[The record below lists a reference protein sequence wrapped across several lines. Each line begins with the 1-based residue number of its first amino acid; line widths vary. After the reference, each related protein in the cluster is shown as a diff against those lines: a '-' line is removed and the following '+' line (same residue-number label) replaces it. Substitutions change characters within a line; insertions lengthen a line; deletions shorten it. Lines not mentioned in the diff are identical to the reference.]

1 MKESKRQQKLKEK
14 KVTHKLGIIVPY
26 RDREQQLKRF
36 LSHMKEYIKDID
48 YEIFIVEQ
56 ADDKPFNRGK
66 LLNAGYKYALD
77 KGCDYFVFHDV
88 DMLPEDVDYSYS
100 DKPLH
105 LATHLQEH
113 DYETTFFDYFG
124 GVTMFTKEDFKTING
139 FSNEYWG
146 WGFEDDDL
154 LIRCIESDLDIDKE
168 VNGFGDIEEFESFKF
183 DGDSSYISL
192 KGKNKSLLS
201 DEFTISCLVKPTEVL
216 VNENKD
222 YDEYPI
228 VSIPGYNI
236 GLFYNSFR
244 RFFCQTYDEDKKS
257 YSVSSDI
264 VGERWVHL
272 TMKYEIPGMLKG
284 SNKWQVSF
292 YIDGK
297 LVDVVEMNNEILQ
310 LSSDEIFIGASSED
324 KTNDEYFCGLISN
337 IEIYD
342 IALTDSEIFE
352 ISKAPNKLKLRNF
365 GEFKSKEFLL
375 TQVNP
380 LLSDDKKCVDIRGE
394 YKVSLNNIYL
404 YKDRQSFKTFLPK
417 PHRRESRFQS
427 LKHKTNSSIGNKWV
441 HQETRKNQIKYYNEI
456 RQNITDFRIDGLNTL
471 RYKEVNKEESKL
483 VTKITIE
490 L

>member
-1 MKESKRQQKLKEK
+1 MKESKRIQKLKEK
-14 KVTHKLGIIVPY
+14 KVNHKLGIIVPY

-124 GVTMFTKEDFKTING
+124 GVTMFTKKDFKTING

-154 LIRCIESDLDIDKE
+154 LIRCLDSNLQLDMDSNGSDNIQE
-168 VNGFGDIEEFESFKF
+168 IESFKF
-183 DGDSSYISL
+183 DGNDSFIKLSTDKKL
-192 KGKNKSLLS
+192 HLLE
-201 DEFTISCLVKPTEVL
+201 DEFTISVMVKPENIKLSV
-216 VNENKD
+216 NKD
-222 YDEYPI
+222 YDEFPI
-228 VSIPGYNI
+228 LSIPGYNI

-244 RFFCQTYDEDKKS
+244 RFFCQAYDVDKKS
-257 YSVSSDI
+257 HSVSTDI
-264 VGERWVHL
+264 VGDRWVHL
-272 TMKYEIPGMLKG
+272 TMVYENSDTLK
-284 SNKWQVSF
+284 F
-292 YIDGK
+292 YMNGE
-297 LVDVVEMNNEILQ
+297 LVGIEKMNNEILQ
-310 LSSDEIFIGASSED
+310 LPSNEIYVGIGNG
-324 KTNDEYFCGLISN
+324 KPTNKDFFYGLISS

-342 IALTDSEIFE
+342 IALTDDEIVE
-352 ISKAPNKLKLRNF
+352 ISQNPTKPKLRNF
-365 GEFKSKEFLL
+365 GNFKSSEFLY
-375 TQVNP
+375 TQILP
-380 LLSDDKKCVDIRGE
+380 ELSSSTTCIDLGGKYDV
-394 YKVSLNNIYL
+394 YLNNIYL
-404 YKDRQSFKTFLPK
+404 YKSRESFKTFLPK
-417 PHRRESRFQS
+417 PHRRNSRFVS
-427 LKHKTNSSIGNKWV
+427 LEHKSNSSVGNKWI
-441 HQETRKNQIKYYNEI
+441 HRETRKNQLKYYNDVREGI
-456 RQNITDFRIDGLNTL
+456 DDFRIDGLNTL
-471 RYKEVNKEESKL
+471 RYKEIKKEETNL
-483 VTKITIE
+483 VTKVSIE